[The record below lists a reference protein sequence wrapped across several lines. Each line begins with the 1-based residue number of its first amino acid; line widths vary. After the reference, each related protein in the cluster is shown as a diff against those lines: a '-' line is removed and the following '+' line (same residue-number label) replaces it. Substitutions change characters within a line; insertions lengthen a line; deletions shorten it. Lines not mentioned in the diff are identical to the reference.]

1 MMDYW
6 LIAKVLL
13 LPAITFLLGWGI
25 RDLGLDTEKKEHERT
40 RSKLD
45 KLSEKYANRGR
56 EIEQL
61 RREVATKKRNI
72 KALDKHVLNVLGEL
86 KQAQKEGRQ
95 IRPYEIKRELK
106 KVVNRRY
113 GK

>member
-1 MMDYW
+1 MDW
-6 LIAKVLL
+6 LLVKFLFIAGI
-13 LPAITFLLGWGI
+13 AGWFGWFI
-25 RDLGLDTEKKEHERT
+25 RSFDVESEKKEHGKT
-40 RSKLD
+40 QSKLD

-61 RREVATKKRNI
+61 KREVATKKRNI

-113 GK
+113 GKQ

>member
-1 MMDYW
+1 MDWLLIKVISSLLAVAWFAYW
-6 LIAKVLL
+6 LRGFDVEA
-13 LPAITFLLGWGI
+13 
-25 RDLGLDTEKKEHERT
+25 EKKEHEKT
-40 RSKLD
+40 QSKLD
-45 KLSEKYANRGR
+45 KLSDKYANRGR

-72 KALDKHVLNVLGEL
+72 KALDKHVLNALGEL
-86 KQAQKEGRQ
+86 KQAQKEGRE

-106 KVVNRRY
+106 QVVNRRY

>member
-1 MMDYW
+1 MDWLLIKVSVFTFGVAVFVYW
-6 LIAKVLL
+6 LRGFDVEA
-13 LPAITFLLGWGI
+13 
-25 RDLGLDTEKKEHERT
+25 EKKEHEKT
-40 RSKLD
+40 QSKLD
-45 KLSEKYANRGR
+45 KLTEKYANRGR

-86 KQAQKEGRQ
+86 KQAQKEGRE

>member
-1 MMDYW
+1 MNW
-6 LIAKVLL
+6 LLVKVVF
-13 LPAITFLLGWGI
+13 AIGVAGWFSWFI
-25 RDLGLDTEKKEHERT
+25 RGFDVEAEKKEHEKT
-40 RSKLD
+40 RAKLD
-45 KLSEKYANRGR
+45 KLSEKYANRGQ

-86 KQAQKEGRQ
+86 KRAQKEGRQ

>member
-1 MMDYW
+1 MDW
-6 LIAKVLL
+6 LLFKLIFMA
-13 LPAITFLLGWGI
+13 AIGVWFGWFL
-25 RDLGLDTEKKEHERT
+25 RSFDLATEEKEHEKT
-40 RSKLD
+40 KSKLD
-45 KLSEKYANRGR
+45 KLSEKYAHRGL
-56 EIEQL
+56 EIEKL

-86 KQAQKEGRQ
+86 KQAQKEDRE